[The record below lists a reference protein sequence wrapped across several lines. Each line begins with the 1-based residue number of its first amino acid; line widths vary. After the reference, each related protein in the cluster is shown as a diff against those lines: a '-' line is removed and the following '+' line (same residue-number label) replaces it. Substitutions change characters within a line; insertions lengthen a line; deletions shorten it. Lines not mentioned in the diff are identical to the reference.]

1 MPPNDRR
8 TKPEESAEAEAYAAS
23 SGLPYNLRATALK
36 VNPPEK
42 AMSGGV
48 RCPYCGGT
56 EGGRCNSS
64 SCSSSSGGRSVTE
77 CVSCGRVVEERLT
90 QIQEVFVERAQ
101 DSPLC
106 IVTPDFSDSQCDR
119 PPPMED
125 DPFESIGFIT
135 AFSTWSL
142 ELAPVFTATTTSFC
156 GHLAELERVLLDS
169 YSPPDGANSSNNNNS
184 NSLSLVDNLRA
195 YLQIVDVSSILGL
208 DRDISDHAIQL
219 FRDCSSAIYLRNRN
233 IEALATAALVQ
244 AIREAQEPRTLQEIS
259 AAANVQQKEIG
270 KYIKILGDALK
281 LSQPINSNSIAVH
294 MPRFCSLL
302 QLNKATQDLATHI
315 GEVVIDKCFCTRRN
329 PISIS
334 AAAIYLSCQLEDK
347 RKTQAEICKA
357 TGLTEVTLRKVYKE
371 LLENWNDLLPSNY
384 TPAVPPEKAFPM
396 TAVALGRASA
406 TRADV
411 NSGCFNVTSTLDS
424 SVTVTSGFS
433 SATVL
438 PDVTHGVGS
447 GSSNSTLQSF
457 GQVSGSLTPEYAIS
471 SSNLKASTPSLDGK
485 GTGHLFVAPS
495 VTHGGNTD
503 SEKRMGKNTEDSH
516 RNYIQD
522 IEQGREQVDPGLNT
536 LGGLNF
542 MSQFSTGMPNFQ
554 PSFLPVGSSI
564 DPRVFREINP
574 TILHSK
580 PLYGVPEGKG
590 GQSSNIKGEDALQS
604 IVKGYSFLL
613 PNLGDVAIS
622 NPMRNSSSAPDF
634 HQAVGNGSKSE
645 NDQQNDIKIDREKVY
660 SKEDGC
666 QREDSGARNQ
676 VLLQYLRG
684 SPVVPFNTFGAGTA
698 LSSSTATQ
706 SFPSNI
712 FSFLNPT
719 GSGSL
724 GIVPP
729 QMLSSYGA
737 LRQAHPQPVEMHAGT
752 EKGSHSAHADK
763 HSHGIAPTAGVGEA
777 LSRLASTNIAA
788 GISLG
793 QSKGGQASTSQS
805 LHSMWSHPFHQ
816 SSFPTSNGGNHV
828 YGSSSDGLTSL
839 RRDVAEEN
847 VISGTEH
854 PRLSGEGTNL
864 NWPSSDGQGN
874 NNGLNLS
881 FGADHGTG

>member
-1 MPPNDRR
+1 M
-8 TKPEESAEAEAYAAS
+8 
-23 SGLPYNLRATALK
+23 
-36 VNPPEK
+36 
-42 AMSGGV
+42 
-48 RCPYCGGT
+48 
-56 EGGRCNSS
+56 
-64 SCSSSSGGRSVTE
+64 TE

-90 QIQEVFVERAQ
+90 QIQELFVERAQ

-106 IVTPDFSDSQCDR
+106 IVTPDFSDGQCDR

-142 ELAPVFTATTTSFC
+142 ELAPVFAATTTSFC

-169 YSPPDGANSSNNNNS
+169 YSPPDGTNSSNNNNS

-281 LSQPINSNSIAVH
+281 LSQPINSNSISVH

-302 QLNKATQDLATHI
+302 QLNKATQELATHI

-347 RKTQAEICKA
+347 RKTQAEICKV

-411 NSGCFNVTSTLDS
+411 NGGFFNVTSTLDS

-438 PDVTHGVGS
+438 PDVTHVVGS

-457 GQVSGSLTPEYAIS
+457 GQVSGSLTSEYTIS
-471 SSNLKASTPSLDGK
+471 SNNFKASTPSLDGK
-485 GTGHLFVAPS
+485 GTGHLF
-495 VTHGGNTD
+495 GGNMD
-503 SEKRMGKNTEDSH
+503 SEKRLGKNPEDSH
-516 RNYIQD
+516 KNYIQD
-522 IEQGREQVDPGLNT
+522 IEQGIEQVDPALNT

-554 PSFLPVGSSI
+554 PSFLPSVSSI

-580 PLYGVPEGKG
+580 LLYGVPEDKG
-590 GQSSNIKGEDALQS
+590 GQSSNIKNEDALQS
-604 IVKGYSFLL
+604 IIKGYSFPL
-613 PNLGDVAIS
+613 PNLGEVAIS
-622 NPMRNSSSAPDF
+622 NPMRNSSPGPDF
-634 HQAVGNGSKSE
+634 HQAVGNGPKNSSE
-645 NDQQNDIKIDREKVY
+645 NDRQNDIKSDREKVY

-666 QREDSGARNQ
+666 QREGSGARNQ

-684 SPVVPFNTFGAGTA
+684 NPVVPFNTFGAGTA

-729 QMLSSYGA
+729 QMLSNYGA
-737 LRQAHPQPVEMHAGT
+737 LWQGLPQPVEMHAGT
-752 EKGSHSAHADK
+752 EKGSLSAHADK
-763 HSHGIAPTAGVGEA
+763 LSHGIAPTSGVGLEA
-777 LSRLASTNIAA
+777 LSRLASTNIAT

-793 QSKGGQASTSQS
+793 QSKGGQPSTSQS
-805 LHSMWSHPFHQ
+805 LHSMWSQPFHQ

-828 YGSSSDGLTSL
+828 YGSSGDGLASL
-839 RRDVAEEN
+839 RRDVPEEN

-864 NWPSSDGQGN
+864 NWPSNDGQGN

-881 FGADHGTG
+881 FGTDHAKG

>member
-1 MPPNDRR
+1 
-8 TKPEESAEAEAYAAS
+8 
-23 SGLPYNLRATALK
+23 
-36 VNPPEK
+36 
-42 AMSGGV
+42 MSGGV

-56 EGGRCNSS
+56 EGGRCSS
-64 SCSSSSGGRSVTE
+64 SSSSSSSGGRSVTE
-77 CVSCGRVVEERLT
+77 CVSCGRVVDERLT
-90 QIQEVFVERAQ
+90 QIQEMFVERAQ

-106 IVTPDFSDSQCDR
+106 IVTPDFNDGQCDR

-125 DPFESIGFIT
+125 DPFENSGFIT

-142 ELAPVFTATTTSFC
+142 ELAPVFAATTTSFC

-281 LSQPINSNSIAVH
+281 LSQPINSNSISVH

-347 RKTQAEICKA
+347 RKTQAEICKV

-406 TRADV
+406 TRGDA
-411 NSGCFNVTSTLDS
+411 NGGCFNATSTLDS

-433 SATVL
+433 SPTVL
-438 PDVTHGVGS
+438 PDLTHGVGS

-457 GQVSGSLTPEYAIS
+457 GQVSGSLTSEYAIS
-471 SSNLKASTPSLDGK
+471 SNNFKTSTQSLDGK

-495 VTHGGNTD
+495 LPHGGNMD
-503 SEKRMGKNTEDSH
+503 SEKRLGKNTEDSH
-516 RNYIQD
+516 KNYIQD
-522 IEQGREQVDPGLNT
+522 IEQGREQVDPALNS
-536 LGGLNF
+536 LGGVNF

-554 PSFLPVGSSI
+554 PSFLPSGSSI
-564 DPRVFREINP
+564 DPKAFREINP

-580 PLYGVPEGKG
+580 LLYGMPEDKG
-590 GQSSNIKGEDALQS
+590 AQSGNIKNEDALQS
-604 IVKGYSFLL
+604 IVKGYSFSL
-613 PNLGDVAIS
+613 PNLGEVAIS
-622 NPMRNSSSAPDF
+622 NPMRNSSPGPDF
-634 HQAVGNGSKSE
+634 HHAVGNGPKNSSE
-645 NDQQNDIKIDREKVY
+645 NDRQNDIKSEREKVY

-666 QREDSGARNQ
+666 QKEGSGARNQ

-706 SFPSNI
+706 SFPSNF

-719 GSGSL
+719 GSV

-729 QMLSSYGA
+729 QILSNYGA
-737 LRQAHPQPVEMHAGT
+737 LWQGLPQPVEMHAST
-752 EKGSHSAHADK
+752 EKGSLSAHAEK
-763 HSHGIAPTAGVGEA
+763 NSHGIAPTSGVGEA
-777 LSRLASTNIAA
+777 LSRLASSNTVP

-793 QSKGGQASTSQS
+793 QPKGVQPSTSQS
-805 LHSMWSHPFHQ
+805 LHSMWSQPFRQ
-816 SSFPTSNGGNHV
+816 SSFPTINGVNHV
-828 YGSSSDGLTSL
+828 YGSSTDGLTSL
-839 RRDVAEEN
+839 RRDVPEEN
-847 VISGTEH
+847 LISGTEH
-854 PRLSGEGTNL
+854 PRLSGEGTTL
-864 NWPSSDGQGN
+864 SWPSNDGQGN
-874 NNGLNLS
+874 NNGLSLS
-881 FGADHGTG
+881 FGADHPTG